1 LGSESAFRELVAAY
15 QDKVYNTV
23 LGFVQQEDDAR
34 DLTQDVFIKVWQS
47 IKTFRHDAA
56 LGTWIYRIAVSKSL
70 DQLRKNKRK
79 AGGLLGLF
87 GARAASVDFHH
98 PGVAAEQKE
107 NSAILFKAVNRLPE
121 NQKTAFLLQK
131 LEGLGQQEIAEVMDT
146 TVSSVESLLHRARQN
161 LRKTLNEFFENENE

>member
-1 LGSESAFRELVAAY
+1 MGSESAFRELVAAY

-34 DLTQDVFIKVWQS
+34 DLTQEVFIRVWQS
-47 IKTFRHDAA
+47 IKTFRQDAA

-79 AGGLLGLF
+79 TGGLMGMFRTRPLPF
-87 GARAASVDFHH
+87 DFHH
-98 PGVAAEQKE
+98 PGVVAEKKE
-107 NSAILFKAVNRLPE
+107 NSVILFKAINRLPE

-131 LEGLGQQEIAEVMDT
+131 LEGMGQQQIAEVMDAT
-146 TVSSVESLLHRARQN
+146 ESSVESLLHRAKQN
-161 LRKTLNEFFENENE
+161 LRKSLNEFFKNEKE